1 MHYVESR
8 QSSRTRANFFHR
20 LVGANKNNGAA
31 VFSCV
36 YDRFGNRWQQ
46 NGPNSMQLTFT
57 GNNPGNPQNNN
68 RIDGYSYDAAGN
80 LLNDGVHSYAYNA
93 ENRITSVDAGS
104 TATYLYDARNHAV
117 TKTIFATDSQ
127 GEFAGSWDFLYD
139 QSDRLITETAGNG
152 SGALWRSEVFAGSRH
167 LETSWDGNQ
176 YIDHADHLGT
186 ERARFDTNYSTWSTS
201 TGLPFGDATQWNTS
215 YGISQSAFNL
225 TGKERD
231 AESGLDNFGAR
242 YMSSQFGRFM
252 SPDPSNQSVDFE
264 LPQTWNRYSY
274 VLNNPLSMVGRNGQ
288 WPTYT
293 HNEIINE
300 AFPGM
305 SSSDLKVL
313 YDASKEVDTHQEAY
327 NSWMH
332 GMSDGTDP
340 NRAEAIYVAMQLGDQ
355 QITKD
360 EAEARVDQAKWVAE
374 GHTGLS
380 PTALMKFGNA
390 LHIITDRLSPA
401 HAGYQ
406 PWYGQSAWNPSAWLH
421 FLHEANPWDPN
432 VSTSVQAAQGA
443 FQQTFGMGWDEFDL
457 MQLQNQ
463 QPQRACV
470 TTDDGLGNVTTTCN

>member
-1 MHYVESR
+1 MRVAAARGVSSIGGKNRCCAPWRRWPNVHYVESR

-139 QSDRLITETAGNG
+139 QSDRPITETAGNG

-176 YIDHADHLGT
+176 YIDHTDHLGT
-186 ERARFDTNYSTWSTS
+186 ERARFDTNYSSWSTS
-201 TGLPFGDATQWNTS
+201 TSLPFGDALQWNTS
-215 YGISQSAFNL
+215 YGISQSAINF

-231 AESGLDNFGAR
+231 SESGLDNFGAR
-242 YMSSQFGRFM
+242 YNSSSMGRFM
-252 SPDPSNQSVDFE
+252 RPDPSNVNPDIVDTE
-264 LPQTWNRYSY
+264 NPQALNMYSY
-274 VLNNPLSMVGRNGQ
+274 VLNNPLN
-288 WPTYT
+288 
-293 HNEIINE
+293 
-300 AFPGM
+300 A
-305 SSSDLKVL
+305 
-313 YDASKEVDTHQEAY
+313 VDP
-327 NSWMH
+327 
-332 GMSDGTDP
+332 DGLD
-340 NRAEAIYVAMQLGDQ
+340 YYLLGGDQ
-355 QITKD
+355 CGEKVQCDDK
-360 EAEARVDQAKWVAE
+360 
-374 GHTGLS
+374 GHVLDSNGK
-380 PTALMKFGNA
+380 AVV
-390 LHIITDRLSPA
+390 ITDEQIANSNGLAKIDENGNLQIKTDQGTFQGEFFDPKPFSVTVT
-401 HAGYQ
+401 
-406 PWYGQSAWNPSAWLH
+406 PS
-421 FLHEANPWDPN
+421 FED
-432 VSTSVQAAQGA
+432 QK
-443 FQQTFGMGWDEFDL
+443 FM
-457 MQLQNQ
+457 
-463 QPQRACV
+463 
-470 TTDDGLGNVTTTCN
+470 

>member
-1 MHYVESR
+1 MVNTAVRLWTSQPTKRSIALSLLVPTEIGMR
-8 QSSRTRANFFHR
+8 CECGAGLQKRIVRTRSVVRGESTTIYASSKLNRAGRRAARYDSGLKAHRYNQPARKRPAPHRSRASRLLPFPMRKPYHSPHSQSLAEQPPLPHNHARYDQFNR
-20 LVGANKNNGAA
+20 LVGAIKNNGAA
-31 VFSCV
+31 VFSYV

-186 ERARFDTNYSTWSTS
+186 ERARFDTNYSSWSTS
-201 TGLPFGDATQWNTS
+201 TSLPFGDALQWNTS
-215 YGISQSAFNL
+215 YGISQSAINF

-231 AESGLDNFGAR
+231 PESGLDNFGAR
-242 YMSSQFGRFM
+242 YDSSSMGRFM
-252 SPDPSNQSVDFE
+252 SPDPSNLSVDFW

-274 VLNNPLSMVGRNGQ
+274 ALNNPLAFVDQNGM
-288 WPTYT
+288 WPTNI
-293 HNEIINE
+293 HNQIINE
-300 AFPGM
+300 AFPGL
-305 SSSDLKVL
+305 SKDQLKTL
-313 YDASKEVDTHQEAY
+313 QQASHDTDYKNQVNGHGPQDVED
-327 NSWMH
+327 SFVH
-332 GMSDGTDP
+332 GMRDG
-340 NRAEAIYVAMQLGDQ
+340 
-355 QITKD
+355 
-360 EAEARVDQAKWVAE
+360 
-374 GHTGLS
+374 
-380 PTALMKFGNA
+380 
-390 LHIITDRLSPA
+390 
-401 HAGYQ
+401 
-406 PWYGQSAWNPSAWLH
+406 
-421 FLHEANPWDPN
+421 
-432 VSTSVQAAQGA
+432 
-443 FQQTFGMGWDEFDL
+443 
-457 MQLQNQ
+457 
-463 QPQRACV
+463 
-470 TTDDGLGNVTTTCN
+470 

>member
-1 MHYVESR
+1 MRVAAARGVSSIGGKNRCCAPWRRWPNVHYVESR

-176 YIDHADHLGT
+176 YIDHPDHLGT
-186 ERARFDTNYSTWSTS
+186 DRALKHA
-201 TGLPFGDATQWNTS
+201 GV
-215 YGISQSAFNL
+215 
-225 TGKERD
+225 
-231 AESGLDNFGAR
+231 R
-242 YMSSQFGRFM
+242 YRSS
-252 SPDPSNQSVDFE
+252 SNQ
-264 LPQTWNRYSY
+264 
-274 VLNNPLSMVGRNGQ
+274 
-288 WPTYT
+288 
-293 HNEIINE
+293 
-300 AFPGM
+300 
-305 SSSDLKVL
+305 
-313 YDASKEVDTHQEAY
+313 
-327 NSWMH
+327 
-332 GMSDGTDP
+332 
-340 NRAEAIYVAMQLGDQ
+340 
-355 QITKD
+355 
-360 EAEARVDQAKWVAE
+360 
-374 GHTGLS
+374 
-380 PTALMKFGNA
+380 
-390 LHIITDRLSPA
+390 
-401 HAGYQ
+401 
-406 PWYGQSAWNPSAWLH
+406 
-421 FLHEANPWDPN
+421 
-432 VSTSVQAAQGA
+432 
-443 FQQTFGMGWDEFDL
+443 FDL
-457 MQLQNQ
+457 ELYSAAASTTTAATLQQ
-463 QPQRACV
+463 QPANKLPKIGR
-470 TTDDGLGNVTTTCN
+470 

>member
-1 MHYVESR
+1 MRVAAARGVSSIGGKNRCCAPWRRWPNVHYVESR

-176 YIDHADHLGT
+176 YIDHTDHLGT
-186 ERARFDTNYSTWSTS
+186 ERARFDTNYSSWSTS
-201 TGLPFGDATQWNTS
+201 TSLPFGDALQWNTS
-215 YGISQSAFNL
+215 YGISQSAINF

-231 AESGLDNFGAR
+231 PESGLDNFGAR
-242 YMSSQFGRFM
+242 YDSSSMGRFM
-252 SPDPSNQSVDFE
+252 SPDPLLNSGRPNN
-264 LPQTWNRYSY
+264 PQTWNRYAY
-274 VLNNPLSMVGRNGQ
+274 ALNNPLNIID
-288 WPTYT
+288 PTGLYDLVNNCAADDKKCNKQFNQ
-293 HNEIINE
+293 H
-300 AFPGM
+300 AQ
-305 SSSDLKVL
+305 DLK
-313 YDASKEVDTHQEAY
+313 
-327 NSWMH
+327 N
-332 GMSDGTDP
+332 
-340 NRAEAIYVAMQLGDQ
+340 
-355 QITKD
+355 
-360 EAEARVDQAKWVAE
+360 
-374 GHTGLS
+374 GLS
-380 PTALMKFGNA
+380 NLQKKVDNMKDGPEKTRLEAALKAMGTEGDHNGVNA
-390 LHIITDRLSPA
+390 
-401 HAGYQ
+401 
-406 PWYGQSAWNPSAWLH
+406 
-421 FLHEANPWDPN
+421 
-432 VSTSVQAAQGA
+432 
-443 FQQTFGMGWDEFDL
+443 TFGAVANG
-457 MQLQNQ
+457 
-463 QPQRACV
+463 A
-470 TTDDGLGNVTTTCN
+470 